1 MADSPDGAETEGQ
14 DAELFGCSREALA
27 YTLSVFMIRRALL
40 VLLVGCFAAPVWGAA
55 RRQDTGFL
63 NRSLKYRGVLRRYV
77 VYLPENWNRNQRW
90 PVILFLHG
98 SGERGSEGLDE
109 MQIGLPQAIRL
120 HPERWPFV
128 VVMPQVPFGH
138 RHWTDPEMMGMA
150 MAALQA
156 EVKEFHGDPDRLYL
170 TGLSL
175 GGYGV
180 WEMAR
185 AYPHR
190 FAAVVPVC
198 GGVFWSYQPQRWR
211 EVNTL
216 PAEYARAVGRTPTWI
231 FHGGADPVVS
241 PRQSRLLYAAL
252 KAAGGDVRF
261 WEYAG
266 IKHNVWDRAYG
277 EPQLPH
283 WLLAQRLS
291 AIPRLSP
298 AADQVLVPI
307 HPVPAKVDPVVY
319 NAYVGDY
326 EDQNVVVAS
335 VFRQGD
341 RLYARNRIGEVAE
354 LLPENAATFFYPT
367 GGTRRLTFERD
378 AEGRVTGIRFR
389 DDRHEEFW
397 ERKR

>member
-1 MADSPDGAETEGQ
+1 MMRMTV
-14 DAELFGCSREALA
+14 LFVCLA
-27 YTLSVFMIRRALL
+27 CLAVPAR
-40 VLLVGCFAAPVWGAA
+40 GAA
-55 RRQDTGFL
+55 RHQDTGFL
-63 NRSLKYRGVLRRYV
+63 NRSLDYDGVPRRYV

-98 SGERGSEGLDE
+98 SGERGSEGMDE
-109 MQIGLPQAIRL
+109 TQIGLPQALRL

-138 RHWTDPEMMGMA
+138 HHWTDPEMMSIA
-150 MAALQA
+150 IDALNA
-156 EVKEFHGDPDRLYL
+156 EVREFHGDPDRVYL

-190 FAAVVPVC
+190 FAALVPVC
-198 GGVFWSYQPQRWR
+198 GGVFWSYQPDRWR
-211 EVNTL
+211 AVHTL
-216 PAEYARAVGRTPTWI
+216 PEEYARGMGRTPVWM
-231 FHGGADPVVS
+231 FHGADDPVVN
-241 PRQSRLLYAAL
+241 PRQSLLLYQAL

-266 IKHNVWDRAYG
+266 IKHNVWDRAYA
-277 EPQLPH
+277 EPQLPR

-291 AIPRLSP
+291 AIPRLS
-298 AADQVLVPI
+298 AAAEEILVPI
-307 HPVPAKVDPVVY
+307 HPVPAKVDPAVY
-319 NAYVGDY
+319 SAYVGEY
-326 EDQNVVVAS
+326 EDQSVAVAT

-341 RLYARNRIGEVAE
+341 RLFARNQIGDVAE
-354 LLPENAATFFYPT
+354 LLPESTTTFFYPT

-378 AEGRVTGIRFR
+378 AEGRVAGIRFR

-397 ERKR
+397 ERRR